1 MKVPL
6 VKAPSMKVPSMKAP
20 SVKVPSVKVPSVKVP
35 SVKVPPMEVIHK
47 LGSCFIKKDGGKD
60 MLNKK
65 KTSIV
70 VILMVVG
77 GSFMTFFFKAHR
89 DSSQLMTVNKS
100 KAQAALTKSQKVQP
114 PHPHGSKGS
123 SIVSQLLKSSENK
136 GNPMN
141 KEKQVNLQM
150 TTSPTMSPQK
160 TPSHL
165 STQGVTYQGGFIQE
179 AAAIKYKAP
188 QVIRRKVTDGG
199 VFGIPL
205 GTP

>member
-1 MKVPL
+1 
-6 VKAPSMKVPSMKAP
+6 MKA
-20 SVKVPSVKVPSVKVP
+20 P

-100 KAQAALTKSQKVQP
+100 KAQAALTKSQKVQL
-114 PHPHGSKGS
+114 PHPHGSKDS

-136 GNPMN
+136 EDPVN
-141 KEKQVNLQM
+141 KERQVNFQ
-150 TTSPTMSPQK
+150 T

-165 STQGVTYQGGFIQE
+165 STQGVTHKGGFIQE

-205 GTP
+205 GTHIKGKLLTAIDTGDHTALQSVTP